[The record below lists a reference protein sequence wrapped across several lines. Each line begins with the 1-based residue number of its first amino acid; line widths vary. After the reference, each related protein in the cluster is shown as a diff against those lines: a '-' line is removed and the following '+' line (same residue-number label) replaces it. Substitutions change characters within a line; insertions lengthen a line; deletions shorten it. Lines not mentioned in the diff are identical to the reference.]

1 MNITCAD
8 DEGAR
13 STVIA
18 LAKEIGFEGVDAGRL
33 DASRNIKNLGL
44 LVGQLAYGSGF
55 GNPPYAAR
63 LCSVVCCSTLT
74 CLAGRVA

>member
-18 LAKEIGFEGVDAGRL
+18 LAKEIGFEGVD
-33 DASRNIKNLGL
+33 D
-44 LVGQLAYGSGF
+44 
-55 GNPPYAAR
+55 
-63 LCSVVCCSTLT
+63 
-74 CLAGRVA
+74 